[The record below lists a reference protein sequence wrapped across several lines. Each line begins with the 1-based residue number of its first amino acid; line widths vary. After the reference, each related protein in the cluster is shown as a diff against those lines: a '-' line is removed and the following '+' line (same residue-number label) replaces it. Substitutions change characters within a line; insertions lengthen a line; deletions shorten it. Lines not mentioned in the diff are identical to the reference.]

1 MIRVDMENLGFDS
14 INKYAVGDETNQRY
28 SNTIAMFSKISFAR
42 VHTEIAGLQIRILRN
57 SGSAASDN
65 WNWLYTKLK
74 EMNGI
79 AEVSND

>member
-1 MIRVDMENLGFDS
+1 MEILGFVS
-14 INKYAVGDETNQRY
+14 INKYAVGDVTNQRY

-42 VHTEIAGLQIRILRN
+42 VHTEIAGLQIRVLRN
-57 SGSAASDN
+57 NDSAANDH